1 MTFLFFILLF
11 HLENEDNII
20 KTKKSIKLLCMYV
33 YIHAFLYEKTQEKQ
47 SNVDHVNVIL
57 LSFLPS

>member
-11 HLENEDNII
+11 HLEDEDTII
-20 KTKKSIKLLCMYV
+20 KTKNLSNYYVCMYI
-33 YIHAFLYEKTQEKQ
+33 YAFLYEKSQEKQ